1 MNIFWDF
8 KNYYLHPFTKKNRL
22 DMPARTS
29 RRAYGFAKTN
39 FQFVKANGAKHQ
51 ELFRKALDVFEKA
64 LSSF

>member
-1 MNIFWDF
+1 
-8 KNYYLHPFTKKNRL
+8 
-22 DMPARTS
+22 MPARPS
-29 RRAYGFAKTN
+29 RRAYGFAKTY